1 MSRVLLEMLAKNN
14 LPKAFSATEFC
25 SEQQL
30 IFYLMSQFP
39 PSPLFYQLSLSS
51 AWTLSSSFF
60 YGLFFNSWIL
70 HAAIMPSRVND
81 YLILCTHVPL
91 LALPASVLFDASCSP
106 HHYHND
112 FSIHSTMF
120 GFTCLSMPFLQLS
133 KSSFEVNLNVNPSD
147 TAESHFKSITT
158 CFIEIF
164 CQLPVN

>member
-14 LPKAFSATEFC
+14 LPKTFSATEFC

-39 PSPLFYQLSLSS
+39 LSPLFYQLSLSS

-60 YGLFFNSWIL
+60 YGLFFNSRIL

-91 LALPASVLFDASCSP
+91 LARPTSVLFDASCSP
-106 HHYHND
+106 HHYHKD
-112 FSIHSTMF
+112 FSIRSAIF
-120 GFTCLSMPFLQLS
+120 RFYLSIYAFAPT
-133 KSSFEVNLNVNPSD
+133 V
-147 TAESHFKSITT
+147 
-158 CFIEIF
+158 
-164 CQLPVN
+164 